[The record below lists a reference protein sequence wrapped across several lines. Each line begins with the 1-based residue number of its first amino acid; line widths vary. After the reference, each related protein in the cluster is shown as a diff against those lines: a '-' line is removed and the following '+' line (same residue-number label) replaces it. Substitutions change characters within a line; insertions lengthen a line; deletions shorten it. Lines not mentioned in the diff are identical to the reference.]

1 MMLSR
6 RRFLGAM
13 SIPAVAGVS
22 GAYLH
27 PARLGRALAAVA
39 DLSADSRSPQ
49 RIAGDEDFWFEISQA
64 FTVDRSIV
72 NLNNG
77 GVSPSP
83 AIVQAAMKRHLDYS
97 NTAPPYTMWRVL
109 EPQREAVR
117 ERLAREFG
125 GDPEEIALTRNASEG
140 LQICQFGFD
149 LKPGDEV
156 LTTTQD
162 YPRMLDT
169 FKQRQR
175 REGIVLR
182 QFSIPVPAEDPGEIV
197 SLFARHITS
206 RTRLILMCDMINL
219 TGQILPVQR
228 VVAMARAKGIPVIVD
243 GAHGFA
249 HYAFKISDL
258 DCDYY
263 ATSLHKWL
271 FAPHGTGLLYVRRNK
286 IRNLWPLM
294 AAPKAGDEDIRK
306 FEEIGTHPAANY
318 LAIAEALTFHQGIGA
333 KRNGAHGFAH
343 YAFKISDL
351 DCDYYATSL
360 HKWLFAPHG
369 TGLLYVRRNKIRNLW
384 PLMAAPKAGDEDI
397 RKFEEI
403 GTHPAANYLA
413 IAEALTFH
421 QGIGAKRKEARL
433 VFLRNYWANRL
444 LDHDRVRLHTSLKAG
459 FACGIAT
466 VEIEGVDSAKLN
478 ARLWDEHRILTTAIT
493 HEEFAGVRVSPSVY
507 TTLRELD
514 RFCDVMEK
522 VIRHGLPT

>member
-27 PARLGRALAAVA
+27 PARLGCALAAVA

-182 QFSIPVPAEDPGEIV
+182 QFSIPVPAEDPDEIV
-197 SLFARHITS
+197 SLFARHITT

-271 FAPHGTGLLYVRRNK
+271 FAPHGTGLLYVRRSK

-294 AAPKAGDEDIRK
+294 AAPEAGDDDIRK

-318 LAIAEALTFHQGIGA
+318 LAIAEALTFHQGIG
-333 KRNGAHGFAH
+333 
-343 YAFKISDL
+343 
-351 DCDYYATSL
+351 
-360 HKWLFAPHG
+360 P
-369 TGLLYVRRNKIRNLW
+369 
-384 PLMAAPKAGDEDI
+384 
-397 RKFEEI
+397 
-403 GTHPAANYLA
+403 
-413 IAEALTFH
+413 
-421 QGIGAKRKEARL
+421 KRKEARM
-433 VFLRNYWANRL
+433 VFLRDYWANRL
-444 LDHDRVRLHTSLKAG
+444 LGHDRVRLHTSLKPG

-466 VEIEGVDSAKLN
+466 VQIQGVDSAKLN
-478 ARLWDEHRILTTAIT
+478 AWLWDEHRILTTAIM
-493 HEEFAGVRVSPSVY
+493 HEEFEGLRVSPSVY

-514 RFCDVMEK
+514 RFCEATEQ